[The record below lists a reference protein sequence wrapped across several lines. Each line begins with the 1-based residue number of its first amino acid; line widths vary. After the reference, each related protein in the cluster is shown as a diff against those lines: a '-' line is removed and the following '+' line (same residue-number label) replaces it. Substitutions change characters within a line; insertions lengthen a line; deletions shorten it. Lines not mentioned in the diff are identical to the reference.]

1 MEPRFYISDEYIIF
15 EGEPVAKI
23 WDGACEIAVKK
34 FEYLKK
40 KFVGKVGLIHVNM
53 KKEEKDAVL
62 KEFLNKT
69 ISILVSTLSLIH
81 I

>member
-34 FEYLKK
+34 FEY
-40 KFVGKVGLIHVNM
+40 FVQDI
-53 KKEEKDAVL
+53 EEITENADNTAQD
-62 KEFLNKT
+62 EWRDC
-69 ISILVSTLSLIH
+69 STN
-81 I
+81 

>member
-34 FEYLKK
+34 FEY
-40 KFVGKVGLIHVNM
+40 FVQDI
-53 KKEEKDAVL
+53 EEITDNADDTAQD
-62 KEFLNKT
+62 EWRDC
-69 ISILVSTLSLIH
+69 STN
-81 I
+81 